1 MDSYIENILQKGVA
15 AHAQGRLQAAKRLYH
30 RVLKSYPRQPDANHN
45 LGVMALA
52 ANDDSGAL
60 ELFKTALEAN
70 SKIEQYWLS
79 YIDTLIQTNNLA
91 QASLRK
97 KIV

>member
-45 LGVMALA
+45 LRDGR
-52 ANDDSGAL
+52 SC
-60 ELFKTALEAN
+60 
-70 SKIEQYWLS
+70 KIKLS
-79 YIDTLIQTNNLA
+79 TTLQSIG
-91 QASLRK
+91 
-97 KIV
+97 